1 MKNKHLV
8 IIFIMLL
15 VAVYFSRKQF
25 GKRERSFESVLIEAD
40 TAAIS
45 SIVIQTPGE
54 SEFSLMKESGKWIL
68 TDGRRNI
75 SAETEPVRQL
85 LAAMTKVETRQVI
98 AKDKSLWSVYGVD
111 EAHATRVRLY
121 ENSRLTEDFLLGAED
136 LDAASQSTI
145 AFLRI
150 SGENTVYVVD
160 GFQMSHVGKNFNS
173 YRNRL
178 LLRMKREMEMT
189 GFHWESP
196 DTTLVFERGANGWT
210 LGGTVLDSM
219 AVEDYLNTFR
229 NITAEDFADDF
240 DDLEAEDKLHKK
252 LIIKGK
258 NMPESFEIT
267 CFADAARRPPYVLV
281 SSQNPRTFF
290 SSDSTGL
297 YGKIFPKLEAFYK
310 PQ

>member
-40 TAAIS
+40 TASIS
-45 SIVIQTPGE
+45 SVVFQTPGE
-54 SEFSLMKESGKWIL
+54 TEFSLIKESGKWIL
-68 TDGRRNI
+68 TDGRRNVA
-75 SAETEPVRQL
+75 AEPEPVRQL
-85 LAAMTKVETRQVI
+85 LAALMKVETQQVV

-121 ENSRLTEDFLLGAED
+121 EKGRLTEDFLLGNED

-145 AFLRI
+145 AFMRI
-150 SGENTVYVVD
+150 SDENAVFVVD
-160 GFQMSHVGKNFNS
+160 GFQMSHVGKTFNS

-189 GFHWESP
+189 GFRWESP
-196 DTTLVFERGANGWT
+196 DTTLVFERSTNGWT
-210 LGGTVLDSM
+210 LGATVLDSM
-219 AVEDYLNTFR
+219 TVEDYLNTFR
-229 NITAEDFADDF
+229 NISAEDFADDF
-240 DDLEAEDKLHKK
+240 DDVEAEDKLHKK
-252 LIIKGK
+252 LVIKGK
-258 NMPESFEIT
+258 NMPGSFEIT
-267 CFADAARRPPYVLV
+267 CYADAARKPPYVLV
-281 SSQNPRTFF
+281 SSQNPKTFF
-290 SSDSTGL
+290 SSDSMGL
-297 YGKIFPKLEAFYK
+297 YGKIFPRLEAFYK

>member
-40 TAAIS
+40 TASIS
-45 SIVIQTPGE
+45 SVVFQTPGE
-54 SEFSLMKESGKWIL
+54 TEFSLIKESGKWIL
-68 TDGRRNI
+68 TDGRRNVA
-75 SAETEPVRQL
+75 AEPEPVRQL
-85 LAAMTKVETRQVI
+85 LAALMKVETQQVV

-121 ENSRLTEDFLLGAED
+121 EKGRLTEDFLLGNED

-145 AFLRI
+145 AFMRI
-150 SGENTVYVVD
+150 SDENAVFVVD
-160 GFQMSHVGKNFNS
+160 GFQMSHVGKTFNS

-189 GFHWESP
+189 GFRWESP
-196 DTTLVFERGANGWT
+196 DTTLVFERSTNGWT
-210 LGGTVLDSM
+210 LGATVLDSM
-219 AVEDYLNTFR
+219 TVEDYLNTFR
-229 NITAEDFADDF
+229 NISAEDFADDF
-240 DDLEAEDKLHKK
+240 DDVEAEDKLHKK
-252 LIIKGK
+252 LVIKGK
-258 NMPESFEIT
+258 NMPGSFEIT
-267 CFADAARRPPYVLV
+267 CYADAARKPPYVLV
-281 SSQNPRTFF
+281 SSQNPKTFF
-290 SSDSTGL
+290 SSDSMGL
-297 YGKIFPKLEAFYK
+297 YGKIFPRLEAFYQ